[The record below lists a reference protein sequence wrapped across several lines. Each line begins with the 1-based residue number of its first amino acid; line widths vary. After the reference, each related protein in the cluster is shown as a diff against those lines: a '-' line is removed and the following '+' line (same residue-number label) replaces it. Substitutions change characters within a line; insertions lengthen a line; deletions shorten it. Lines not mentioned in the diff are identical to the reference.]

1 MSAKMSHSKRRAP
14 VRPDRL
20 NSTRRSFFSS
30 VGSGLHGAALVYL
43 LGQDLVS
50 PSVALAGSSERR
62 VYDLQERNPH
72 FEPKA
77 KSVIHFF
84 MNGGPSQVDL
94 FDPKPALL
102 KYAGQ
107 PPGRDIANDIEFI
120 NEAGGFMPSPY
131 KFAKHGQSGI
141 ELSEILPHLSEHVDD
156 IALIRSMFTTHFN
169 HEPAIFI
176 MQGGRQLTDRPSIGS
191 WIVYGLGSENQN
203 LPAYVVLDDPKGL
216 PINHVQNWQS
226 GWLPPVYQGTRVRSE
241 GSPLLHLKA
250 EPEYPAAVLDVAR
263 TLLSRM
269 DHDHLLQRPG
279 QPELEA
285 RITNYE
291 LAARMQLTASDAL
304 DVSQEDEAT
313 KEMYGLNDEQTASYG
328 KRCLMARRLVE
339 RGVRLVQIYIE
350 AQIWDTHFELEKE
363 LGYACGKTDKPI
375 AALIKD
381 LKRTGLFDSTLLV
394 WGGEF
399 GRLPISQTRDM
410 GVAGRDHGPTGFTVW
425 LAGAGVK
432 GGTVF
437 GATDEIGY
445 KAVENRVSVHDLH
458 ATILNQLGLNHRDLV
473 FSHDG
478 RDERLTD
485 EFPSRVV
492 KEILA

>member
-1 MSAKMSHSKRRAP
+1 MQAGPMNP
-14 VRPDRL
+14 
-20 NSTRRSFFSS
+20 TRRCFFSR
-30 VGSGLHGAALVYL
+30 VGDGLHGAALAYL
-43 LGQDLVS
+43 LGQDLFS
-50 PSVALAGSSERR
+50 PSVALAESSDQR
-62 VYDLQERNPH
+62 VYDLEERNPH

-77 KSVIHFF
+77 KSVIQFF

-94 FDPKPALL
+94 FDPKPALQM
-102 KYAGQ
+102 YAGQ
-107 PPGRDIANDIEFI
+107 APGRDLANDIEFI
-120 NEAGGFMPSPY
+120 NEAGGLMPSPY
-131 KFAKHGQSGI
+131 KFAKRGQSGLEI
-141 ELSEILPHLSEHVDD
+141 SEILPHLSEHADD

-176 MQGGRQLTDRPSIGS
+176 MQGGRQFTDRPSIGS

-226 GWLPPVYQGTRVRSE
+226 GWLPSVYQGTRVRSE
-241 GSPLLHLKA
+241 GSPLLNLRA
-250 EPEYPAAVLDVAR
+250 ELEYPAAVVDLAR
-263 TLLSRM
+263 SLLARM
-269 DHDHLLQRPG
+269 DHAHKSQRPG
-279 QPELEA
+279 QTELEA

-304 DVSQEDEAT
+304 DVSQEDRAT
-313 KEMYGLNDEQTASYG
+313 QEMYGLDDERTASYG

-350 AQIWDTHFELEKE
+350 GQIWDTHFELEKE
-363 LGYACGKTDKPI
+363 LAYACGKTDKPI
-375 AALIKD
+375 SALIKD

-399 GRLPISQTRDM
+399 GRLPLSQSRDM
-410 GVAGRDHGPTGFTVW
+410 GVSGRDHGPTGFTVW

-473 FSHDG
+473 FSLDG
-478 RDERLTD
+478 RNERLTD
-485 EFPSRVV
+485 EFPARVV
-492 KEILA
+492 KEILV